1 MIKILI
7 PVDGSEQALL
17 AVQHGLRLV
26 EAGLKARF
34 LVANVQESANLYE
47 MVTAHDPVVL
57 QEVSAGAGKDLMR
70 SAVQRL
76 QAAGVPVEQ
85 EVGSGDP
92 AHVLV
97 DIIERHGCEAVIMS
111 TRGSGLRAAV
121 MGSVSQAMVQHSPV
135 PVTLVKVPDDEDT
148 PDESEGVGE

>member
-17 AVQHGLRLV
+17 AVQHAVRLV

-34 LVANVQESANLYE
+34 LVANVQEGATLYE
-47 MVTAHDPVVL
+47 MVVAHDPEVL
-57 QEVSAGAGKDLMR
+57 QKVSAGAGHDLMR
-70 SAVQRL
+70 SAVHRL

-97 DIIERHGCEAVIMS
+97 DIIERNGCEAVIMC
-111 TRGSGLRAAV
+111 THGGGLRAAV
-121 MGSVSQAMVQHSPV
+121 MGSVSHAMVQHSPV
-135 PVTLVKVPDDEDT
+135 PVTLVKVPDDED
-148 PDESEGVGE
+148 VAGEADGD

>member
-17 AVQHGLRLV
+17 AVQHAVRLV

-34 LVANVQESANLYE
+34 LVANVQEGANLYE
-47 MVTAHDPVVL
+47 MVVAHDPAVL
-57 QEVSAGAGKDLMR
+57 QEVSTGAGNDLMR

-76 QAAGVPVEQ
+76 KAAGVPVEQ

-111 TRGSGLRAAV
+111 TRGGGLRAAV
-121 MGSVSQAMVQHSPV
+121 MGAVSQAMVQHSPV
-135 PVTLVKVPDDEDT
+135 PVTLVRVPDDEYTTDEG
-148 PDESEGVGE
+148 ESE